1 MARAGLRIG
10 IFGATGALGGEV
22 LAVLAESGLPV
33 AEIVP
38 MAKDDSI
45 GRDVE
50 LHGEVYAVESG
61 LARLRGLDFVIL
73 CAPAAA
79 SLDAVREALRA
90 SVPCIDASGVLAASP
105 EVALQVAAF
114 GARWSPDAPL
124 LVTPPGPALALALV
138 LRPLAL
144 AAGLVRVSVTL
155 LEGASTGGRAGID
168 ALYQESLALFNQQD
182 LPDPGVFARP
192 VAFDCIPVLG
202 ELDENGGSDHENA
215 LVRSLARLL
224 GEDLQDRRH
233 GGPGSDLQR
242 ARRVRGARD
251 RAPARS
257 QGGRSRARRGAR
269 RRDVDRES
277 ARCDDAGRGGAGV
290 GGRRAAAARSDVGAC
305 ARALDRRRSAAPVRG
320 ERRGPR
326 RHPFRRHALMRRVRR
341 ARSTGLGA
349 H

>member
-22 LAVLAESGLPV
+22 LAVLAGSGLPV

-38 MAKDDSI
+38 IARDESI

-61 LARLRGLDFVIL
+61 MARLRGLDFVIL

-105 EVALQVAAF
+105 EVSLQVAAF
-114 GARWSPDAPL
+114 GASWSPDAPL
-124 LVTPPGPALALALV
+124 LVTPPGAALALALV

-144 AAGLVRVSVTL
+144 AAGLARVSVTL
-155 LEGASTGGRAGID
+155 LEGASSGGRAGID

-192 VAFDCIPVLG
+192 VAFDCIPVIG
-202 ELDENGGSDHENA
+202 ELDENGASDHENA
-215 LVRSLARLL
+215 LARSLARLL
-224 GEDLQDRRH
+224 GAEARLGVTTVQVPTFSGLGASVTLETLRPLDPKEAARVLGAAPGVETWSEDPRH
-233 GGPGSDLQR
+233 
-242 ARRVRGARD
+242 ATT
-251 RAPARS
+251 
-257 QGGRSRARRGAR
+257 
-269 RRDVDRES
+269 
-277 ARCDDAGRGGAGV
+277 
-290 GGRRAAAARSDVGAC
+290 RAAAGRAATIVTRLRRDPTAEQALAFWIAADPLRLC
-305 ARALDRRRSAAPVRG
+305 AANAVALAKTRF
-320 ERRGPR
+320 GP
-326 RHPFRRHALMRRVRR
+326 H
-341 ARSTGLGA
+341 
-349 H
+349 

>member
-1 MARAGLRIG
+1 MARVGLRIG
-10 IFGATGALGGEV
+10 ILGATGALGGEV
-22 LAVLAESGLPV
+22 LAVLSESGLPV

-50 LHGEVYAVESG
+50 LNGEVYAVESG
-61 LARLRGLDFVIL
+61 LTRLRGLDFVIL

-105 EVALQVAAF
+105 DVALQVAAF

-144 AAGLVRVSVTL
+144 AAGLVRVAATL
-155 LEGASTGGRAGID
+155 LEGASNRGRAGID

-182 LPDPGVFARP
+182 LPDPGVFERP

-224 GEDLQDRRH
+224 GDDLKLGVTAVQVPTFSGLGASVALETARPLDPKEAAQVLAAA
-233 GGPGSDLQR
+233 PG
-242 ARRVRGARD
+242 VETWTENPRD
-251 RAPARS
+251 ATT
-257 QGGRSRARRGAR
+257 
-269 RRDVDRES
+269 
-277 ARCDDAGRGGAGV
+277 
-290 GGRRAAAARSDVGAC
+290 RAAAGRSSAVVARLRRDPTSEHSLALWIAADPLRLCATNAVG
-305 ARALDRRRSAAPVRG
+305 LAATRFG
-320 ERRGPR
+320 
-326 RHPFRRHALMRRVRR
+326 
-341 ARSTGLGA
+341 GA

>member
-1 MARAGLRIG
+1 MARVGLRIG
-10 IFGATGALGGEV
+10 ILGATGALGGEV
-22 LAVLAESGLPV
+22 LAVLSESGLPV

-50 LHGEVYAVESG
+50 LNGEVYAVESG
-61 LARLRGLDFVIL
+61 LTRLRGLDFVIL

-105 EVALQVAAF
+105 DVALQVAAF

-144 AAGLVRVSVTL
+144 AAGLVRVAATL
-155 LEGASTGGRAGID
+155 LEGASNRGRAGID

-182 LPDPGVFARP
+182 LPDPGVFERP

-224 GEDLQDRRH
+224 GDDLKLGVTAVQVPTFSGLGASVALETARPLDPKEAAQVLAAA
-233 GGPGSDLQR
+233 PG
-242 ARRVRGARD
+242 VETWTENPRD
-251 RAPARS
+251 ATT
-257 QGGRSRARRGAR
+257 
-269 RRDVDRES
+269 
-277 ARCDDAGRGGAGV
+277 
-290 GGRRAAAARSDVGAC
+290 RAAAGRSSAVVARLRRDPTSEHSLALWIAADPLRLCAANAVG
-305 ARALDRRRSAAPVRG
+305 LAATRFG
-320 ERRGPR
+320 
-326 RHPFRRHALMRRVRR
+326 
-341 ARSTGLGA
+341 GA